1 MSLRGLLFY
10 VIGAM
15 LWLTTSLQAHPN
27 WKEAYC
33 VGVIDGEYILD
44 CSVKFDVPPYYAG
57 KLPQEASI
65 KELDDLMFAPDR
77 LEAAAAKA
85 RDHFQREA
93 RVYADGVQVPM
104 ELVSFPMPEEVRQ
117 STKQGEDE
125 RYPVLMDAR
134 FRTKIPS
141 DTAIVELVFPKEIGS
156 VLTNLRRGMDSR
168 VLMSVPAGEKGIFK
182 IREVHFTISGFLLDG
197 FGHVI
202 PEGWDH
208 CLFMVA
214 MVLAAATLSEAFK
227 RSLIFTLGHAIT
239 LALVVTAALPPVT
252 GWIEPIIAATIA
264 IGGYLAYR
272 QKPAKTAFLLV
283 PLVFGLIHGLG
294 FAAAAADKL
303 QDLSRADLGKL
314 LLGFNLGVEGAQAC
328 IILVTGGLIFGF
340 SKIQQ
345 DTTQL
350 RRALGLLI
358 AVSGTA
364 IMLARIW
371 SLVKSA

>member
-57 KLPQEASI
+57 KLPQAASI

-93 RVYADGVQVPM
+93 RVYADGVQVQM

>member
-1 MSLRGLLFY
+1 
-10 VIGAM
+10 
-15 LWLTTSLQAHPN
+15 
-27 WKEAYC
+27 
-33 VGVIDGEYILD
+33 
-44 CSVKFDVPPYYAG
+44 
-57 KLPQEASI
+57 
-65 KELDDLMFAPDR
+65 
-77 LEAAAAKA
+77 
-85 RDHFQREA
+85 
-93 RVYADGVQVPM
+93 
-104 ELVSFPMPEEVRQ
+104 
-117 STKQGEDE
+117 
-125 RYPVLMDAR
+125 
-134 FRTKIPS
+134 
-141 DTAIVELVFPKEIGS
+141 
-156 VLTNLRRGMDSR
+156 
-168 VLMSVPAGEKGIFK
+168 
-182 IREVHFTISGFLLDG
+182 
-197 FGHVI
+197 
-202 PEGWDH
+202 
-208 CLFMVA
+208 MVA
-214 MVLAAATLSEAFK
+214 MVLSAATVSEAFK

-272 QKPAKTAFLLV
+272 QKPAKTAFLLL

>member
-1 MSLRGLLFY
+1 
-10 VIGAM
+10 M

-104 ELVSFPMPEEVRQ
+104 ELVSFPMPEEVRAQ

-182 IREVHFTISGFLLDG
+182 IGEVHFTISGFLLDG

-214 MVLAAATLSEAFK
+214 MVLSAATVSEAFK

-314 LLGFNLGVEGAQAC
+314 LVGFNLGVEGAQAC

-340 SKIQQ
+340 SKIRQ